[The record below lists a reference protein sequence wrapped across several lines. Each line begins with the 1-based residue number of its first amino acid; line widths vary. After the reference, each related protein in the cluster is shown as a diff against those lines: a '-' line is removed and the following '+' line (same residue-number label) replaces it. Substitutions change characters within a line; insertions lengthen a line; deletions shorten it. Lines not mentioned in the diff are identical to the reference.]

1 MKKNMEFFKN
11 SKLNIYKI
19 TFVNIKITFSFSN
32 YRKWAKN
39 FFVEKVNINNWNLN
53 TLIHVFPILIGFFQ
67 MIYLRYKDETF
78 LYFFEKN
85 IPGKKLLKEE
95 ISWET
100 FQYIQLFNYK
110 NNQITNIDIYNDY
123 FLLDIK
129 NNRENYFIG
138 LLPTNP
144 KTENKKNPTSFYKI
158 PLNNILNPS
167 SINASKTDFF
177 SGDIF
182 YKLDELPFKLE
193 ISYQNDSAKLSFFD
207 TELKKLNEN
216 FYFPRI
222 KNFDN
227 TKFLKIPKNFEK
239 EFSSSPI
246 KIFAVKVYSNDN
258 NIINSRESTEY
269 LKKSTIQKELNLL
282 FYNNGLLPYFKNNKN
297 NFFTFDNLNKSNQQN
312 SFKEF
317 SNKETLTLV
326 NDFLPLSKNNPLLVR
341 KISGYSYPD
350 LEKNQIY
357 SFLIRQIINFSK
369 NNIFLQINLP
379 SSFSYF
385 LNTNSFYPSILT
397 TNSSI
402 TNRKDGFFGFNIDGN
417 AAEKE
422 EKFLD
427 TSWKKSIFNEIN
439 KKEKYEFDELD
450 DSDPDSWFLLYNS
463 KEKNKAYFFEQNI
476 INLKLKGQK
485 EKFFPP
491 QTVNRTKL
499 NYHFTAFTEN
509 LINNNIYNPLHSGE
523 IYRRTINLSSF
534 LNNKNFSDKI
544 NTFNF
549 VDSWE
554 PISVYSWMILIQFS
568 VGIFL
573 LQLLK
578 DLYKDYGKE
587 LVEYVLQFAS
597 SSGIDVEELKEQ
609 YLYEDPGYRLIKKIK
624 KNFKDVAGID
634 NILPELGEIVW
645 FLRNFGRSSKFKNS
659 IPKGILL
666 IGPPGTGKTL
676 LVQAI
681 AGEAQVPVIIE
692 SGSLLTDPQQKGRGI
707 EKLKKIFEQARELS
721 PCIVFIDE
729 VDTIGEK
736 RQNIIQTAMGG
747 DELIESIYETKT
759 NESKNSFIPQ
769 PLNLHEPASEEKDL
783 EYQLFRNQSENPS
796 SSEFGQIQKTLETK
810 KTQLSLLTQ
819 FLIEMDGL
827 KERKGVIVI
836 GATNRPAVLDP
847 ALIRPGRF
855 DKILNLELPGKAKR
869 IEILKLYSKKLE
881 IEKNVSWDYLANRTK
896 GFSAADLAAA
906 MNESAIQSILQKTT
920 HTIETI
926 ERGIDLVTSYN
937 LSNSISTEKQ
947 KTKDPFF
954 VNRLAYY
961 QAGKAVLQTLLS
973 SHDPVVVLYLQPRQ
987 KNARHAKFYEK
998 YFEKNKNRLQVE
1010 NELIGLYAG
1019 KAAEILALSG
1029 QKTIKSLKRWQSD
1042 LGLDDLLSATF
1053 LSNLM
1058 VDNWFLYSTK
1068 IVSRK
1073 MNPILNDQNSKEF
1086 QEYEKLDLLTIFD
1099 NQVEDEVEIEQI
1111 AKLCRINNY
1120 QQKGFGPWWQ
1130 IQVSKQLSEIDSFF
1144 ADWYRIY
1151 LPDPEE
1157 SLLNLEWIPP
1167 DEFYHNN
1174 ESLKTLS
1181 PTCLISFNELYK
1193 IERDYIFHGLILNSF
1208 NKAFSNLETNREF
1221 LDYFADYL
1229 IRYDILR
1236 QEQIK
1241 YICKQKKSEKITEEK
1256 KINRFKIIN
1265 KEWGKNSRRENYRFI
1280 NFDFLNF
1287 VKKLTNYNSPFNQI

>member
-1 MKKNMEFFKN
+1 MELFKN

-19 TFVNIKITFSFSN
+19 TFINITITFSFSN

-39 FFVEKVNINNWNLN
+39 FFIEKVNINNWNLE
-53 TLIHVFPILIGFFQ
+53 TIIHFFPILIGFFQ
-67 MIYLRYKDETF
+67 MIYLRYKDQTF

-85 IPGKKLLKEE
+85 IPGKKILKDE

-100 FQYIQLFNYK
+100 FHYIQSFHYK
-110 NNQITNIDIYNDY
+110 KNQIKNIDIYNDF

-129 NNRENYFIG
+129 DNNQNYFIG
-138 LLPTNP
+138 LIPIN
-144 KTENKKNPTSFYKI
+144 ENKKNPTSFYKI
-158 PLNNILNPS
+158 PLKNILNLS
-167 SINASKTDFF
+167 TINPNKTDFL
-177 SGDIF
+177 SGKIF

-193 ISYQNDSAKLSFFD
+193 ISYETDSSKFSFFD
-207 TELKKLNEN
+207 NELKKINEN
-216 FYFPRI
+216 FYFPRT
-222 KNFDN
+222 KKSYN
-227 TKFLKIPKNFEK
+227 TNFLKIPKNFEND
-239 EFSSSPI
+239 FSSSP
-246 KIFAVKVYSNDN
+246 VKVFAAKVSSKNINFIDN
-258 NIINSRESTEY
+258 IEITKY
-269 LKKSTIQKELNLL
+269 PKKSIIQKELNFL
-282 FYNNGLLPYFKNNKN
+282 FYNHELLPYFKNTNTK
-297 NFFTFDNLNKSNQQN
+297 FLIIDNDNKSNHGFM
-312 SFKEF
+312 FKEF
-317 SNKETLTLV
+317 STKETLTIV
-326 NDFLPLSKNNPLLVR
+326 NEFLPLNRNNQLKVR
-341 KISGYSYPD
+341 KISGYLYPD
-350 LEKNQIY
+350 LEKKKIY
-357 SFLIRQIINFSK
+357 SFLVKQIINYP
-369 NNIFLQINLP
+369 NNNLFLKINLP

-385 LNTNSFYPSILT
+385 LNNNSFYPSILT
-397 TNSSI
+397 TNSRI
-402 TNRKDGFFGFNIDGN
+402 TNRKDGFFGFNIEET
-417 AAEKE
+417 AAEKQ
-422 EKFLD
+422 EKFID
-427 TSWKKSIFNEIN
+427 TNWKKSIFNEIN

-450 DSDPDSWFLLYNS
+450 DSDPDSWFLLYNFQ
-463 KEKNKAYFFEQNI
+463 EKKKAYFFEQNI
-476 INLKLKGQK
+476 INFELNGQK

-491 QTVNRTKL
+491 QNLTSTKL
-499 NYHFTAFTEN
+499 NYHFNAFTEN
-509 LINNNIYNPLHSGE
+509 LINNNFYNPLHSGE
-523 IYRRTINLSSF
+523 IYRRTINLSNF

-549 VDSWE
+549 VDCWE
-554 PISVYSWMILIQFS
+554 PISVYSWMIIIQFS

-609 YLYEDPGYRLIKKIK
+609 YLYEDPGYRLIKKIRK
-624 KNFKDVAGID
+624 KFKDVAGID

-666 IGPPGTGKTL
+666 TGPPGTGKTL

-747 DELIESIYETKT
+747 DELIESIYENKT
-759 NESKNSFIPQ
+759 NELKNSFIPQ
-769 PLNLHEPASEEKDL
+769 PLNLHEQASEEKDL
-783 EYQLFRNQSENPS
+783 EYQLFRNQSENPLS
-796 SSEFGQIQKTLETK
+796 NQFGQIQKTLETK

-827 KERKGVIVI
+827 KERNGVIVI

-855 DKILNLELPGKAKR
+855 DKILNLELPGKTKR

-881 IEKNVSWDYLANRTK
+881 IEKNVSWNYLANRTK

-937 LSNSISTEKQ
+937 LTNPISNQKQ
-947 KTKDPFF
+947 KNKDPFF
-954 VNRLAYY
+954 INRLAYY
-961 QAGKAVLQTLLS
+961 QAGKAIIQTIFS

-998 YFEKNKNRLQVE
+998 YFAKNKNRLQVE
-1010 NELIGLYAG
+1010 NELISLYAG
-1019 KAAEILALSG
+1019 KAAEIFALSG

-1042 LGLDDLLSATF
+1042 LGLDDLLSASF

-1068 IVSRK
+1068 LVTRK

-1086 QEYEKLDLLTIFD
+1086 QEYEKLDLLTIFE

-1111 AKLCRINNY
+1111 AKLCRLNNY

-1130 IQVSKQLSEIDSFF
+1130 IQVSKQLAEIDSFF

-1174 ESLKTLS
+1174 DSLKTLS
-1181 PTCLISFNELYK
+1181 PTSLISFNELYK
-1193 IERDYIFHGLILNSF
+1193 IERDYIFHGLILNAF
-1208 NKAFSNLETNREF
+1208 NKAFSNLETTREF

-1236 QEQIK
+1236 QEQIQ
-1241 YICKQKKSEKITEEK
+1241 YICKQKKSEKKNPAIEFNT
-1256 KINRFKIIN
+1256 FKIFN

-1280 NFDFLNF
+1280 NFDFLNYA
-1287 VKKLTNYNSPFNQI
+1287 KKLTKYKSPFNQI